1 MKHKIL
7 CFLANLHR
15 KEVIIIET
23 LSKEYVFLFN
33 TIARTQQELQRLQE
47 TLVQAQR
54 TAEELY
60 LERVEVPA
68 T

>member
-1 MKHKIL
+1 M
-7 CFLANLHR
+7 
-15 KEVIIIET
+15 ET
-23 LSKEYVFLFN
+23 LSREYVFLFN

-60 LERVEVPA
+60 LERGEGPA
-68 T
+68 A